1 VKFICKQCGSTS
13 FVKNG
18 FVRNLQRY
26 RCKKCGCNF
35 TATPKRGRSIGIK
48 ALAVWLYRSGRISF
62 RKLGKLL
69 GVSAVSAYK
78 WVRQESEASPESE
91 IWQETRE
98 MEMDEL
104 CRFLYEKKTSI
115 GFENLVL
122 VTHGVVSPELW
133 VAVIMGKRRACPEC
147 TGCTDDGDVYGGV
160 FPPRYQVV
168 SKKGPLILDTI
179 TPACAVK

>member
-1 VKFICKQCGSTS
+1 VEYACKQCGSIS

-18 FVRNLQRY
+18 FVRKLQRY
-26 RCKKCGCNF
+26 RCKKCGYNF

-48 ALAVWLYRSGRISF
+48 ALAVWLYKSGKISF

-78 WVRQESEASPESE
+78 WVRQESEALPESE

-98 MEMDEL
+98 MGMDEV

-115 GFENLVL
+115 GFENPIL
-122 VTHGVVSPELW
+122 VTHAMVSPELW
-133 VAVIMGKRRACPEC
+133 VAVIMGKRRSCPIC
-147 TGCTDDGDVYGGV
+147 TGYTDDGAVYPGV
-160 FPPRYQVV
+160 MLPGQQVV
-168 SKKGPLILDTI
+168 SKQGTLILDII
-179 TPACAVK
+179 TLACAVN